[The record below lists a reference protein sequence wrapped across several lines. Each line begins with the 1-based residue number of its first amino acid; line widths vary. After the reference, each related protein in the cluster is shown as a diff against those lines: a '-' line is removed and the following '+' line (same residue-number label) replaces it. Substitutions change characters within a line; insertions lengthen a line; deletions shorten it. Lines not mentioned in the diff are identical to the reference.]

1 VGRVRAAVAAPGVIL
16 GRCNPYG
23 AESGG
28 PKRILGGLYGPA
40 SARTDDMHLPESVA
54 QGEWPCERRADVR
67 CRMVCRCQHRGQVM
81 DLCSWHDDTV
91 YGGEMV
97 AGVLRQVS
105 RKVRQH
111 GHFEE
116 IQKRQAGSCPA
127 CLFPPPYG
135 DLMKEVQAWQ
145 ADLSRLY
152 YAGRWRTPLAQ
163 EIRIKVDDAGKLMDL
178 ARAQGIIHN
187 CPLELIPVS

>member
-1 VGRVRAAVAAPGVIL
+1 MTASVTAPGILL

-28 PKRILGGLYGPA
+28 PRRLLGGMYGPG
-40 SARTDDMHLPESVA
+40 SARTEDMQLPENVA
-54 QGEWPCERRADVR
+54 QGEWACSRRADVR
-67 CRMVCRCQHRGQVM
+67 CRMVCRCGHKGQIM
-81 DLCSWHDDTV
+81 ELCSWHDDKV

-105 RKVRQH
+105 HTERQR

-116 IQKRQAGSCPA
+116 IQKRQSGSCPA
-127 CLFPPPYG
+127 CLFPPPYAE
-135 DLMKEVQAWQ
+135 LAREVMAWQ
-145 ADLSRLY
+145 QQLIPYFQAN
-152 YAGRWRTPLAQ
+152 RWRTAAAQ
-163 EIRIKVDDAGKLMDL
+163 AIRQRIDDAGQLMDL

-187 CPLELIPVS
+187 CPMTLVPVS